1 MTVRRLPSFKAL
13 QAFEATMRHGTLS
26 AAARDLNVTP
36 GAISRQIS
44 ALEDDLGLKLMIRH
58 SEGTTPNRAGE
69 KLARTLSK
77 SFKDI
82 SDVIQEIR
90 EGSLRET
97 LTLKVFPTFAIQWL
111 VPRLAGFH
119 SLAPDVD
126 MHIKTSLIDAR
137 FDTEDIDVAI
147 MIGNGDWPKLRSHR
161 LFPRLFTLVC
171 SPTLLEKAGPDPEIA
186 LRTSRVLYSDLQV
199 GHWQDWLDQAG
210 FTDIDISRGTL
221 FENSSLAYQAARDG
235 AGFALGQVDLLHEDL
250 RTGRLVAPFETIMT
264 GMREYYVAYRQLDA
278 DRPAL
283 RTLVDW
289 LVSEASKSQVGAD
302 FPAT

>member
-1 MTVRRLPSFKAL
+1 VRHLPSFKAL

-44 ALEDDLGLKLMIRH
+44 ALEQDMGLKLMTRH
-58 SEGTTPNRAGE
+58 SEGITPNQAGE
-69 KLARTLSK
+69 KLARTLNK

-82 SDVIQEIR
+82 SDVIQGIR

-111 VPRLAGFH
+111 VPRLANFH
-119 SLAPDVD
+119 GLAPDID
-126 MHIKTSLIDAR
+126 LHIKTSLTDAR

-161 LFPRLFTLVC
+161 LFSRQFTLVC
-171 SPTLLEKAGPDPEIA
+171 SPALLEKAGPDPEIA
-186 LRTSRVLYSDLQV
+186 FRTSRILYSDLQV
-199 GHWQDWLDQAG
+199 GHWHDWLDEAG
-210 FTDIDISRGTL
+210 FSDVDISRGTQ

-235 AGFALGQVDLLHEDL
+235 AGFALGQVDLLHEDV
-250 RTGRLVAPFETIMT
+250 RTGRLVAPFGTLMT
-264 GMREYYVAYRQLDA
+264 GKREYYVAHRQHDA
-278 DRPAL
+278 DRPAI

-289 LVSEASKSQVGAD
+289 LVSEANKG
-302 FPAT
+302 